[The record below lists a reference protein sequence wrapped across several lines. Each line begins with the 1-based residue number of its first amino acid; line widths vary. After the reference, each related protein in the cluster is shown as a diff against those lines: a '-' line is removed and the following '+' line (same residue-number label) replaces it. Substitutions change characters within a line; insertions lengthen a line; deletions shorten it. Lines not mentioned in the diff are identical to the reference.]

1 MELISMGSLDVEWIH
16 GSKSHKKKTDPLIQI
31 HYYNENTVIMR
42 QTKDVSGEAPFI
54 YLLFGAEKAL
64 LIDTGATKQEN
75 KFPLRKTVDKEF
87 QKWLDKY
94 PKENYQLIICH
105 THGHNDHTAG
115 DIQFLQRPDTKLI
128 PKDLESVK
136 TFFKIDD
143 WPNKSVS
150 IDLGERKLEIIPT
163 PGHDPREISIYDYL
177 TKILI
182 TGDLVYPGRL
192 YAFDFPSFIE
202 SLDKLVNFTLEHKVS
217 YLLGCHIEM
226 TIKSKKDYPVM
237 ANYQPNEPPLQ
248 MTVEQLVTIR
258 DSAKKTE
265 GKGGVYRQDDFIIW
279 SGPCYGS
286 ALILLLKGTL
296 YNFKHRF
303 GLIKE

>member
-1 MELISMGSLDVEWIH
+1 MELISTGSLNVEWIH
-16 GSKSHKKKTDPLIQI
+16 GSKSHKNKTDPLIQI

-42 QTKDVSGEAPFI
+42 QTKDVTGEAPFM
-54 YLLFGAEKAL
+54 YLLFGTERAM
-64 LIDTGATKQEN
+64 LIDTGATKDEN
-75 KFPLRKTVDKEF
+75 KFPLRKTVDTEI
-87 QKWLDKY
+87 QNWLDTN
-94 PKENYQLIICH
+94 PKEKYELIICH

-115 DIQFLQRPDTKLI
+115 DIQFSQRPDTKVI

-143 WPNKSVS
+143 WSNKTVS

-192 YAFDFPSFIE
+192 YAFDFPTFVE
-202 SLDKLVNFTLEHKVS
+202 SLDKLINFTMEHEVTF
-217 YLLGCHIEM
+217 LLGCHIEM
-226 TIKSKKDYPVM
+226 TKTPKRDYPVM
-237 ANYQPNEPPLQ
+237 ANYQPNEPPLE
-248 MTVEQLVTIR
+248 MTIDQLVTIR
-258 DSAKKTE
+258 DSAKKI
-265 GKGGVYRQDDFIIW
+265 GNKGGVYRYDDFVIW
-279 SGPCYGS
+279 SGPCYSS
-286 ALILLLKGTL
+286 ALKMLLKGSL

-303 GLIKE
+303 GFIKE